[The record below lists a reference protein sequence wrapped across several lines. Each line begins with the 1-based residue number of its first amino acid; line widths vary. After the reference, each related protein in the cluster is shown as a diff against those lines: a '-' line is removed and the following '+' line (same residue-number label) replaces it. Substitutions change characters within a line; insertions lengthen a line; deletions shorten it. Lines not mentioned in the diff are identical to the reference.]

1 MLTPSE
7 TNTLRALLSREATD
21 AAGIDTAE
29 LSSGDIAQIRPLSD
43 RTLGG
48 LLFFVTQ
55 ALPYQVRGYLLRP
68 HRGGCRE
75 AWLSFHHGDLERIGR
90 PYFPAPEFSRRR
102 ECFDA
107 LICPHR
113 KPVQSAGEI
122 SIHQEISDANP
133 GRHRAQDGRG

>member
-7 TNTLRALLSREATD
+7 TNVLRALLSREATT

-29 LSSGDIAQIRPLSD
+29 LTAGDIAQVRPLTD
-43 RTLGG
+43 RTFGG

-55 ALPYQVRGYLLRP
+55 VLPYQVRGYLLRP

-75 AWLSFHHGDLERIGR
+75 AWLSFHHGDLERVGR
-90 PYFPAPEFSRRR
+90 PAFPAPEFARRR

-107 LICPHR
+107 AICVHR

-122 SIHQEISDANP
+122 NP
-133 GRHRAQDGRG
+133 TKGVKLG